1 MPSAVMGE
9 ISSLTKNTKE
19 FASLKTTVPM
29 SFVRQWALTE
39 KDKLYWEWKVVDG
52 EMIAVVA
59 KHKPNTFTPD
69 LKKKKSRR
77 SAEELKAEKLETGRK
92 TEIKCVPYLSVSH
105 LYYSLRRSLLLTSY
119 SFWH

>member
-1 MPSAVMGE
+1 MGE

-52 EMIAVVA
+52 EMIAVVV
-59 KHKPNTFTPD
+59 KHEPNTFTPD
-69 LKKKKSRR
+69 LKKERRSRR
-77 SAEELKAEKLETGRK
+77 ISKEELKAEKLETGRK
-92 TEIKCVPYLSVSH
+92 QK
-105 LYYSLRRSLLLTSY
+105 
-119 SFWH
+119 

>member
-9 ISSLTKNTKE
+9 ITSLTKNTKE

-59 KHKPNTFTPD
+59 KHESNTFTPD
-69 LKKKKSRR
+69 LKKERSSRR
-77 SAEELKAEKLETGRK
+77 ISNEELKAKKLKTGGKRQK
-92 TEIKCVPYLSVSH
+92 
-105 LYYSLRRSLLLTSY
+105 
-119 SFWH
+119 

>member
-9 ISSLTKNTKE
+9 ITSLTKNTKE

-59 KHKPNTFTPD
+59 KHEPNTTTSD

-77 SAEELKAEKLETGRK
+77 SAEELEAEKLETGGKKRK
-92 TEIKCVPYLSVSH
+92 
-105 LYYSLRRSLLLTSY
+105 
-119 SFWH
+119 

>member
-1 MPSAVMGE
+1 MGE

-52 EMIAVVA
+52 EMVAVVT
-59 KHKPNTFTPD
+59 KHEPNTFTPD
-69 LKKKKSRR
+69 LKKERRSRR
-77 SAEELKAEKLETGRK
+77 ISKEELKAEKLETGRK
-92 TEIKCVPYLSVSH
+92 RQK
-105 LYYSLRRSLLLTSY
+105 
-119 SFWH
+119 

>member
-9 ISSLTKNTKE
+9 ITSLTKNTKE

-59 KHKPNTFTPD
+59 KHEPNTFTSD

-77 SAEELKAEKLETGRK
+77 SAEELEAEKLETGRK
-92 TEIKCVPYLSVSH
+92 RQK
-105 LYYSLRRSLLLTSY
+105 
-119 SFWH
+119 